1 LSARAGFTRPV
12 SAERHTG
19 GWADY
24 CLRWLV
30 SDFLVN
36 HVDFVRSRNPALPG
50 LPADNDRARLARP
63 RAGLNGLQF
72 GQQLQISV
80 VKVVWPKAPAWP
92 CPSGPSER
100 RNRPEPCL
108 GGFGGRAGRC
118 MRGRPPHLL
127 ATTVHHGHRRRAYAT
142 LQSCADALA
151 ALEGRGNHSRHVR
164 PLRQFPAR

>member
-1 LSARAGFTRPV
+1 MSARAGFTRPV

-108 GGFGGRAGRC
+108 GEFGDHARLVVCTAGPRNRYPILCIIGIDAVHIRAAGVTGQIG
-118 MRGRPPHLL
+118 MHLIDI
-127 ATTVHHGHRRRAYAT
+127 AYAK
-142 LQSCADALA
+142 
-151 ALEGRGNHSRHVR
+151 R
-164 PLRQFPAR
+164 